1 MPKIIENLRPQ
12 LLEEARRQ
20 IASRGYAGT
29 TIRSVASACHVG
41 VGTVY
46 NYFPSKDV
54 LIATFMAQEW
64 LECLKRVKTY
74 PEHSS
79 FEVLESLYNVLT
91 EFSARHKS
99 LFCDESAHKVFATVF
114 SQRHKQLRSQLA
126 QFILPMCQNKESG
139 EFLAEFIAESLLS
152 WTVSGQSFE
161 NQYAI
166 IKNLL

>member
-1 MPKIIENLRPQ
+1 MPKILPNVQ
-12 LLEEARRQ
+12 NALLEEAKRQ
-20 IASRGYAGT
+20 ISQNGYRDT
-29 TIRSVASACHVG
+29 TIRSVAKACG
-41 VGTVY
+41 LAVGTVY

-114 SQRHKQLRSQLA
+114 SQRHKQLRAQLA
-126 QFILPMCQNKESG
+126 QFILPMCKNKENS